1 MSTRDR
7 LRLVRGGPDL
17 FAVGSLELTLADA
30 PPFGVQGTVR
40 EEDSF
45 LVLGASPQVR
55 VPREHP
61 VRVMTGAFTFE
72 PLEPGSVLVHPG
84 PPLELQAV
92 VHDLD
97 QEPSCRE
104 EWIERALGGVL
115 QACARHEIEA
125 LAMPLLGSVHHV
137 LPVRR
142 AALVLVQALRGEG
155 VPACLRRIWLH
166 APTNVLPVVR
176 GWLRHALE
184 QEETA

>member
-1 MSTRDR
+1 MSTRDG
-7 LRLVRGGPDL
+7 LRLVRGSPDL
-17 FAVGSLELTLADA
+17 FVVGSLELTLADTA
-30 PPFGVQGTVR
+30 PFGVQGAVL
-40 EEDSF
+40 EEDTF
-45 LVLGASPQVR
+45 LVLGASPEVR
-55 VPREHP
+55 VPHEHP
-61 VRVMTGAFTFE
+61 VRVITGAFTFE
-72 PLEPGSVLVHPG
+72 PLEPGSVLVRSG

-104 EWIERALGGVL
+104 EWVARALGAVL
-115 QACARHEIEA
+115 QACGSHGIEA
-125 LAMPLLGSVHHV
+125 LAMPLLGSVHYV

-142 AALVLVQALRGEG
+142 AALALVQALRGED
-155 VPACLRRIWLH
+155 VPACLRRIWLQ